1 MATTTSTSGPVESQ
15 SATKDR
21 RLASERLDRFLESVR
36 EMEEYIQK
44 QRSAGAKD
52 EQEPVKQADPPRR

>member
-1 MATTTSTSGPVESQ
+1 MATTTSTGPVESQ

-44 QRSAGAKD
+44 QRSTGGKD
-52 EQEPVKQADPPRR
+52 EQAPVKQADPPRR

>member
-1 MATTTSTSGPVESQ
+1 MATTTSTTGPVESQ

-44 QRSAGAKD
+44 QRSTGGRGEPA
-52 EQEPVKQADPPRR
+52 PVKQANLPRP